1 MIKFPRSEK
10 AALAL
15 GLDELINL
23 RTTCWVI
30 ALAAFVRGD
39 FKGME
44 LPTARMRKIDQWLV
58 KMVGQND

>member
-10 AALAL
+10 AAIAM

-23 RTTCWVI
+23 RTTCLVI

-44 LPTARMRKIDQWLV
+44 LPVARMQKVDRWLV